1 MFVGYLFCGFQE
13 VVLNCVVAPAVDLVS
28 WLLNNFR
35 LGACFIFVV
44 DWSRSS
50 SGLRRQSNSLR

>member
-1 MFVGYLFCGFQE
+1 MGCWFCGFRE
-13 VVLNCVVAPAVDLVS
+13 VVLNCVVALVADLVS